1 MGFMGLFKRKKARGN
16 SFQDA
21 EVQAEAAKRSLEIR
35 EINHNIRLAEHEREL
50 AKARYNLK
58 RTQDDIRFYNEEQNG
73 DDEEE
78 KSPLDGMLTMLLMK
92 AFGVN
97 VGMPQQ
103 VTNPPLTI
111 NTPINSTVA
120 MLSDDEIRQQIA
132 AIPKQYR
139 KIGKNM
145 PDTTLQ
151 SFLKKQTAFD
161 DDTITRAI
169 QIFRTEKL

>member
-1 MGFMGLFKRKKARGN
+1 MGLFDVFKRKKARGN

-73 DDEEE
+73 NDEDE

-103 VTNPPLTI
+103 QINPPLI
-111 NTPINSTVA
+111 NPPINSAV
-120 MLSDDEIRQQIA
+120 MLSDDEIRMQIK
-132 AIPKQYR
+132 AIPKQYL
-139 KIGKNM
+139 KIGRNM
-145 PDTTLQ
+145 PDATLQ

-161 DDTITRAI
+161 DATITRALA
-169 QIFRTEKL
+169 IFRNENL